1 MTEKLQQR
9 LLAAKIVIDGKD
21 YLEYGLVVE
30 VIKKITTRA
39 QPTPEQKEAYEKYLT
54 FLNKTFGK
62 KYREKKSLPN
72 FAARLNDGWTG
83 VEFKQAIENAKKD
96 EYHTENNFKHLTPA
110 FFCLVCMLDKW
121 FNASTKDK
129 EKIKSSL
136 SFSS

>member
-1 MTEKLQQR
+1 MTEKLQNH
-9 LLAAKIVIDGKD
+9 LLAAKTVINGKE
-21 YLEYGLVVE
+21 YLEYDFAIA

-39 QPTPEQKEAYEKYLT
+39 QPTPEQKESYDKYVA

-62 KYREKKSLPN
+62 KYREKKSLTN

-96 EYHTENNFKHLTPA
+96 SYHTENNFKHLTPA
-110 FFCLVCMLDKW
+110 FFCREGMLDKW
-121 FNASTKDK
+121 FNATTKDK

-136 SFSS
+136 SFQ